1 MQSNIFTEDFKTEPY
16 WWEKSPRPDIKAP
29 VIPEKIDVVIVGA
42 GYTGLSAALVLARAG
57 RSVLIFDA
65 EDAGWGCSTRNG
77 GQISRSIKP
86 GYEQLTR
93 RYGSNTAFE
102 IIREGTRAQEWVAD
116 FVASENISC
125 DFAIPGKFT
134 GAHNQPQFEAMA
146 RAAENQPEGLEE
158 PLEVITRA
166 EQHRELGTDAYYG
179 GVVNTSTAS
188 LDPGMFHQGML
199 ERVREAGV
207 TIATHS
213 PVTGIEES
221 DPGFRVKY
229 PGGTVKARNVLVAS
243 NGYTGAESG
252 WQRRRVIPIGSYI
265 IATEALPKDLM
276 DRIMPTDRMLG
287 DSRKVVYYYRPS
299 PDRTRILFGG
309 RVSSSETDPL
319 KSAPLLRQE
328 LARLFPELSG
338 VRVSHSWMGFVAYT
352 FDTLAH
358 VGCHENIH
366 YAMGYCGS
374 GVSMSG
380 YLGMRIAQQMLGLK
394 EGRTGFDGIG
404 FPTRPLYTGRPWF
417 LSASV
422 AFYRWRDGLNR

>member
-1 MQSNIFTEDFKTEPY
+1 MQTDIFTEDFKTEPF
-16 WWEKSPRPDIKAP
+16 WWEKTPRPNIGATSL
-29 VIPEKIDVVIVGA
+29 PEKSDVVIVGA

-57 RSVLIFDA
+57 RSVLVFDA
-65 EDAGWGCSTRNG
+65 GDAGWGCSTRNG

-86 GYEQLTR
+86 GYEKLTR
-93 RYGSNTAFE
+93 RYGANTAFE
-102 IIREGTRAQEWVAD
+102 IIREGSRALEWVEG
-116 FVASENISC
+116 FVASENIQC
-125 DFAIPGKFT
+125 DFAVPGKFT
-134 GAHNQPQFEAMA
+134 GAHNQAQFEAMA
-146 RAAENQPEGLEE
+146 RAAANQPEGLEE

-166 EQHRELGTDAYYG
+166 EQKRELGTDAYYG
-179 GVVNTSTAS
+179 GIVNTSTAS
-188 LDPGMFHQGML
+188 LDPAMFHQGML

-207 TIATHS
+207 TIVTHC

-221 DPGFRVKY
+221 APGFRVKV
-229 PGGTVKARNVLVAS
+229 PGGTVKARNVLVAT
-243 NGYTGAESG
+243 NGYTGSESG

-299 PDRTRILFGG
+299 PDRSRILFGG

-328 LARLFPELSG
+328 LIRLFPELSG

-394 EGRTGFDGIG
+394 EGRTGFDGIS
-404 FPTRPLYTGRPWF
+404 FPSRPLYTGRPWF